1 MFAIATV
8 ACYCFILFLAWG
20 SSDWVTA
27 ILLTVSVKLWKN
39 SFEVVMS
46 KGYYYG
52 FITIGPRGRE
62 SLPTTTASPNPFFHL
77 LIFFHHVT

>member
-1 MFAIATV
+1 MFASYSSLLLLYLV
-8 ACYCFILFLAWG
+8 PSNWG